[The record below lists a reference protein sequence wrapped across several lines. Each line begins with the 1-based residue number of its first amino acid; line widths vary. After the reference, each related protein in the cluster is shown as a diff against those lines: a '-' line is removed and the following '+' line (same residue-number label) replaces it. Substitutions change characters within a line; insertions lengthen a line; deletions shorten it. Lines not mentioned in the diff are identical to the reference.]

1 MQIYNTILHM
11 LQCNGLFS
19 MALYEVLKYQ
29 MDNHNYKSNFR
40 ESVLHEQSKQDQYH
54 LNFSCTSH
62 LGFDYLITD
71 PHKSETHMNNLNIQ
85 TTCF

>member
-1 MQIYNTILHM
+1 MQIYNTILHS
-11 LQCNGLFS
+11 LQCNGIFS

-40 ESVLHEQSKQDQYH
+40 ESIFMNKANKTNITWIFPALAI
-54 LNFSCTSH
+54 
-62 LGFDYLITD
+62 GFDYLITG